1 MGRERVALVLD
12 VRAAARARAG
22 AAARARRRPARPA
35 GRAGGGRGRRLCG
48 ALLQPA
54 PQGGAASGGPQPPAP
69 PARAGR
75 PPRAQPA
82 GATDGG
88 PGARQVRFLFPV
100 LPLFNIGAAAAL
112 ARIVCRRA
120 ASPAARA
127 AHGACCAALA
137 AGFLLTL
144 LMTAAS
150 RHNYP
155 GGARARAPRHVA
167 GARPGAGPERS
178 GRAGAALL
186 RLHEAAAGAAA
197 EAAAA
202 GERLSV
208 HIDTLPA
215 MTGATRFFERGPPWV
230 YTKARLAPAAGMRMA
245 YTRTDGTPSFRL
257 RSARD
262 ARGAARRSRTW
273 RWRSWWP

>member
-35 GRAGGGRGRRLCG
+35 GGAGGGRGRRLRG

-54 PQGGAASGGPQPPAP
+54 PQGGAAPGGPRPPAP
-69 PARAGR
+69 PDPRAGR

-82 GATDGG
+82 GAADGG
-88 PGARQVRFLFPV
+88 PRARQVRFLFPV
-100 LPLFNIGAAAAL
+100 LPLLNIGAAAAL

-127 AHGACCAALA
+127 AHAACCAALA

-155 GGARARAPRHVA
+155 GGARACAPRHVTA
-167 GARPGAGPERS
+167 HGPWRARPERS

-186 RLHEAAAGAAA
+186 RLHEAAAGAAAEAAAGAAA

-215 MTGATRFFERGPPWV
+215 MTGATRFFERGPPWA
-230 YTKARLAPAAGMRMA
+230 YSKARRPAAACLRPA
-245 YTRTDGTPSFRL
+245 CTRTDGTPVFAPAL
-257 RSARD
+257 
-262 ARGAARRSRTW
+262 GA
-273 RWRSWWP
+273 